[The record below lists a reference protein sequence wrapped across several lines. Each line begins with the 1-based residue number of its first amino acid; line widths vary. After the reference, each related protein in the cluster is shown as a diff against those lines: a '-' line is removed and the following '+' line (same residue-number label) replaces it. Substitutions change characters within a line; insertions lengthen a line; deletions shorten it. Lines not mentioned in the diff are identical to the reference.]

1 MHLHVVRQ
9 GPLKHRME
17 KESKK
22 SVNHTSEEGRQAEG
36 HENLLKKKGER
47 KRKWEERQHGIR
59 ADWWEGRKQQTSLNF
74 SSEMIYLSTL
84 WQHRPSGPK
93 KLTKFLIM
101 EAKERNM

>member
-36 HENLLKKKGER
+36 HENLLKKKR
-47 KRKWEERQHGIR
+47 
-59 ADWWEGRKQQTSLNF
+59 
-74 SSEMIYLSTL
+74 
-84 WQHRPSGPK
+84 
-93 KLTKFLIM
+93 
-101 EAKERNM
+101 